1 MYLSRAHHHQ
11 EHQHVYVAQPV
22 HAPGPVPSPP
32 QAVVQPGRA
41 HSSTCECS
49 DCDKHGEDCG
59 CGKCE
64 KRRRATSPHRAGQ
77 ASPHQPGQCS
87 PYYCPAHNFNSYDQS
102 SAGARHGS
110 NALGAYLAQAAQQTS
125 NFMGYLANGKW

>member
-1 MYLSRAHHHQ
+1 
-11 EHQHVYVAQPV
+11 VYVAQPV

-32 QAVVQPGRA
+32 QAVVQPPPARA